1 MHIINAGHG
10 SINQKMVG
18 WFISRVGWIIG
29 WQLDSSVRVSVG
41 FAPLPATNGDDDNTY
56 SCARRQGA
64 TDQREDATILIDAS
78 AL

>member
-1 MHIINAGHG
+1 MNGWLVHFECRLDG
-10 SINQKMVG
+10 S
-18 WFISRVGWIIG
+18 W
-29 WQLDSSVRVSVG
+29 VRVSGG
-41 FAPLPATNGDDDNTY
+41 FAPLPATNGDDDDTY